1 MSKLPKE
8 MSATIGIAKAMKKLH
23 KTILGTGPKKS
34 KSPIKK
40 TVKKKV

>member
-8 MSATIGIAKAMKKLH
+8 MSATIGIAKAMQKLNR
-23 KTILGTGPKKS
+23 TILGTAPKKT
-34 KSPIKK
+34 KAPLKK